1 MVLDCGLAFFKDT
14 ACYAKYENLV
24 TMNDLN

>member
-14 ACYAKYENLV
+14 ACYAKCENLV
-24 TMNDLN
+24 TMNDLD